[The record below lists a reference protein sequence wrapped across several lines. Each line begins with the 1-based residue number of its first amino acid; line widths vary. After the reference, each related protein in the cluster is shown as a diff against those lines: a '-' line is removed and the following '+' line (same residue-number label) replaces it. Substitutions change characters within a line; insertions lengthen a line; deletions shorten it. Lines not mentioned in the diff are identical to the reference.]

1 MNLTNIQKRKVVFFD
16 RDGVVN
22 LEDAPYGYKI
32 DTFYFAPHF
41 MELFLELKKQ
51 DALCFIV
58 TNQSGIHRG
67 IFTQK
72 DFNIL
77 TSFMQSCIKSS
88 LMIPLRESGFMPKN
102 IGFDGVY
109 FCPHTEEEHCS
120 CRKPNSAMLEQ
131 AIKEFHLNIK
141 DCDSYILGDKDTD
154 MQAGLKVGI
163 ETRIFIGN
171 TEAPNATHKVKNLK
185 EAAKIIQRNDSLH

>member
-1 MNLTNIQKRKVVFFD
+1 MKPTNPRRRKVVFFD

-22 LEDAPYGYKI
+22 LEDEPYGYAI
-32 DTFYFAPHF
+32 DTFYFAPYF

-58 TNQSGIHRG
+58 TNQSGINRG

-72 DFNIL
+72 DFDAL

-88 LMIPLRESGFMPKN
+88 LMIPLRTSGFVPKN

-109 FCPHTEEEHCS
+109 FCPHTKEEHCS
-120 CRKPNSAMLEQ
+120 CRKPNSAMLEE
-131 AIKEFHLNIK
+131 AIKEFNLNIE

-154 MQAGLKVGI
+154 MQAGLKVNVH
-163 ETRIFIGN
+163 TRIFIGD

-185 EAAKIIQRNDSLH
+185 EATKIILST